1 MRQLEMFIC
10 TNKHIQNQNEKKI
23 NCEDFLVH
31 CHIIE
36 HLKSIDVHQIYNKL
50 LGERKKDRNERQT
63 EETLINW
70 FH

>member
-1 MRQLEMFIC
+1 M
-10 TNKHIQNQNEKKI
+10 KKKI

-36 HLKSIDVHQIYNKL
+36 HLKSIDVHQIYIKL